1 MSGDRDPPLTL
12 PKGGLASQRS
22 LAFCV
27 KKAPT
32 TQRPLLIL
40 KFMEVMASLSWQ
52 RPSRIDAVVD
62 DGGTYS
68 KKFKYIP

>member
-12 PKGGLASQRS
+12 LKGGLAPQRS
-22 LAFCV
+22 LAFCVQNV

-40 KFMEVMASLSWQ
+40 KVMEVMASLSWQ
-52 RPSRIDAVVD
+52 RPTRIDAV
-62 DGGTYS
+62 
-68 KKFKYIP
+68 